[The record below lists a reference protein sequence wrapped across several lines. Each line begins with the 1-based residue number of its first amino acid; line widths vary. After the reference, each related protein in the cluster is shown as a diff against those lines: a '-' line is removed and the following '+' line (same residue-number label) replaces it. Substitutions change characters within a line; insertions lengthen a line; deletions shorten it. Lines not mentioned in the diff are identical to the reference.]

1 MKGSI
6 AMWTVKEVIN
16 DSGMTIEEFA
26 NHYEIPVETLKE
38 WYNDKENK
46 RNLLDKEITKKRKKE
61 SGKTKISTSK
71 DGYRFAKYG
80 KFSLML
86 NRNNS
91 KEASIDNYDEIFQQ
105 EAEEREI
112 EPVDIVI
119 PNEIGFIKIKKIVFM
134 SFSQRNIGTVK
145 IENGIERIEDSAFIY
160 CFNLRSISIPKSVNY
175 ISKYAFKGCKNL
187 DEQSRQK
194 ILSLAPETDF
204 E

>member
-1 MKGSI
+1 
-6 AMWTVKEVIN
+6 MWTVKEVIDN
-16 DSGMTIEEFA
+16 LGMTIAEFA
-26 NHYEIPVETLKE
+26 NHYEIPFETLKE

-46 RNLLDKEITKKRKKE
+46 RNLLDREITKKRKKE

-86 NRNNS
+86 DRNNS

-105 EAEEREI
+105 EAEERKI

-160 CFNLRSISIPKSVNY
+160 CFNLRSISIPESVNY

-194 ILSLAPETDF
+194 ILSLAPETEF

>member
-1 MKGSI
+1 
-6 AMWTVKEVIN
+6 MWTVKEVIDN
-16 DSGMTIEEFA
+16 SGMTIEEFA

-46 RNLLDKEITKKRKKE
+46 RNLLDREITKKRKKE

-86 NRNNS
+86 DRNNS

-105 EAEEREI
+105 EAEEREV
-112 EPVDIVI
+112 EPVDIII
-119 PNEIGFIKIKKIVFM
+119 PNEIGFIKIKKIIFM

-160 CFNLRSISIPKSVNY
+160 CFNLRSISIPESVNY

-194 ILSLAPETDF
+194 ILSLAPETEF

>member
-1 MKGSI
+1 
-6 AMWTVKEVIN
+6 MWTVKEVVDN
-16 DSGMTIEEFA
+16 SGMTIAEFA
-26 NHYEIPVETLKE
+26 NHYEIPFETLKE

-46 RNLLDKEITKKRKKE
+46 RNLLDREITKKRKKE

-86 NRNNS
+86 DRNNS

-112 EPVDIVI
+112 EPVDIII
-119 PNEIGFIKIKKIVFM
+119 PNEIGFIKIKKIIFM

-160 CFNLRSISIPKSVNY
+160 CFNLRSISIPESVNY

-194 ILSLAPETDF
+194 ILSLAPETEF

>member
-1 MKGSI
+1 
-6 AMWTVKEVIN
+6 MWIVKEVIDN
-16 DSGMTIEEFA
+16 SGMTIEEFA

-46 RNLLDKEITKKRKKE
+46 RNLLDREITKKRKKE

-112 EPVDIVI
+112 EPVDIII
-119 PNEIGFIKIKKIVFM
+119 PNEIGFIKIKKIIFM

-160 CFNLRSISIPKSVNY
+160 CFNLRSISIPESVNY

-194 ILSLAPETDF
+194 ILSLAPETEF

>member
-1 MKGSI
+1 
-6 AMWTVKEVIN
+6 MWTVKEVIDN
-16 DSGMTIEEFA
+16 SGMTIEEFA

-46 RNLLDKEITKKRKKE
+46 RNLLDREITKKRKKE

-112 EPVDIVI
+112 EPVDIII
-119 PNEIGFIKIKKIVFM
+119 PNEIGFIKIKKIIFM

-160 CFNLRSISIPKSVNY
+160 CFNLRSISIPESVNY

-194 ILSLAPETDF
+194 ILSLAPETEF

>member
-1 MKGSI
+1 
-6 AMWTVKEVIN
+6 MWTVKEVIDN
-16 DSGMTIEEFA
+16 SGMTIAEFA

-46 RNLLDKEITKKRKKE
+46 RNLLDREITKKRKKE

-86 NRNNS
+86 DRNNS
-91 KEASIDNYDEIFQQ
+91 KEASIDNYDEVFQQ

-112 EPVDIVI
+112 KPVDIII
-119 PNEIGFIKIKKIVFM
+119 PNEIGFIKIKKIIFM
-134 SFSQRNIGTVK
+134 SFSQRNISAVK

>member
-1 MKGSI
+1 
-6 AMWTVKEVIN
+6 MWTVKEVIDN
-16 DSGMTIEEFA
+16 SGMTIEEFA
-26 NHYEIPVETLKE
+26 NHYDIPFETLKE
-38 WYNDKENK
+38 WYSDKENK
-46 RNLLDKEITKKRKKE
+46 RNLLDREITKKRKKE

-80 KFSLML
+80 KFTLL
-86 NRNNS
+86 LDRNNS
-91 KEASIDNYDEIFQQ
+91 KEASIENYDEIYQQ

-112 EPVDIVI
+112 EPVDIII
-119 PNEIGFIKIKKIVFM
+119 PNEIGFIKIKKIIFI
-134 SFSQRNIGTVK
+134 SFTQRNIGTVK

-160 CFNLRSISIPKSVNY
+160 CFNLRSISIPESVNY

-194 ILSLAPETDF
+194 ILSLAPETEF

>member
-1 MKGSI
+1 
-6 AMWTVKEVIN
+6 MWTVKEVIDN
-16 DSGMTIEEFA
+16 SGMTIAEFA

-46 RNLLDKEITKKRKKE
+46 RNLLDREITKKRKKE

-80 KFSLML
+80 KYTLML
-86 NRNNS
+86 DRNNS
-91 KEASIDNYDEIFQQ
+91 KEASIENYDEIFQQ

-112 EPVDIVI
+112 EPVDIII
-119 PNEIGFIKIKKIVFM
+119 PNEIGFIKIKKIIFM

-160 CFNLRSISIPKSVNY
+160 CFNLRSISIPESVNY
-175 ISKYAFKGCKNL
+175 ISKYAFKGCNNL

-194 ILSLAPETDF
+194 ILSLAPETEF

>member
-1 MKGSI
+1 
-6 AMWTVKEVIN
+6 MWTVKEVIDN
-16 DSGMTIEEFA
+16 SGMTIAEFA

-46 RNLLDKEITKKRKKE
+46 RNLLDREITKKRKKE

-86 NRNNS
+86 DRNNS

-119 PNEIGFIKIKKIVFM
+119 PNEIGFIKIKKIIFM
-134 SFSQRNIGTVK
+134 SFSQRNISAVK

-194 ILSLAPETDF
+194 ILSLAPKTEF

>member
-1 MKGSI
+1 
-6 AMWTVKEVIN
+6 MWTVKEVIDN
-16 DSGMTIEEFA
+16 SGMTIAEFA
-26 NHYEIPVETLKE
+26 NHYEIPFETLKE

-46 RNLLDKEITKKRKKE
+46 RNLLDREITKKRKKE

-86 NRNNS
+86 DRNNS

-112 EPVDIVI
+112 EPVDIII
-119 PNEIGFIKIKKIVFM
+119 PNEIGFIKIKKIIFM

-160 CFNLRSISIPKSVNY
+160 CFNLRSISIPESVNY

>member
-1 MKGSI
+1 
-6 AMWTVKEVIN
+6 MWIVKEVIDN
-16 DSGMTIEEFA
+16 SGMTIEEFA

-46 RNLLDKEITKKRKKE
+46 RNLLDREITKKRKKE

-112 EPVDIVI
+112 EPVDIII
-119 PNEIGFIKIKKIVFM
+119 PNEIGFIKIKKIIFM
-134 SFSQRNIGTVK
+134 SFSQKTKEFIIRIFGR
-145 IENGIERIEDSAFIY
+145 ER
-160 CFNLRSISIPKSVNY
+160 R
-175 ISKYAFKGCKNL
+175 
-187 DEQSRQK
+187 
-194 ILSLAPETDF
+194 
-204 E
+204 

>member
-1 MKGSI
+1 
-6 AMWTVKEVIN
+6 MWTVKEVIDN
-16 DSGMTIEEFA
+16 SGMTIEEFV

-46 RNLLDKEITKKRKKE
+46 RNLLDREITKKRKKE

-112 EPVDIVI
+112 EPVDIII
-119 PNEIGFIKIKKIVFM
+119 PNEIGFIKIKKIIFM

-160 CFNLRSISIPKSVNY
+160 CFNLRSISIPESVNY

-194 ILSLAPETDF
+194 ILSLAPETEF

>member
-1 MKGSI
+1 
-6 AMWTVKEVIN
+6 MWTVKEVIDN
-16 DSGMTIEEFA
+16 SGMIIEEFA

-46 RNLLDKEITKKRKKE
+46 RNLLDREITKKRKKE

-105 EAEEREI
+105 EAEERKI

-119 PNEIGFIKIKKIVFM
+119 PNEIGFIKIKKIIFM

-160 CFNLRSISIPKSVNY
+160 CFNLRSISIPESVNY

-194 ILSLAPETDF
+194 ILSLAPETEF

>member
-1 MKGSI
+1 
-6 AMWTVKEVIN
+6 MWTVKEVIDN
-16 DSGMTIEEFA
+16 SGMTIAEFA

-46 RNLLDKEITKKRKKE
+46 RNLLDREITKKRKKE

-86 NRNNS
+86 DRNNS
-91 KEASIDNYDEIFQQ
+91 KEASIDNYDEVFQQ

-112 EPVDIVI
+112 KPVDIII
-119 PNEIGFIKIKKIVFM
+119 PNEIGFIKIKKIIFM
-134 SFSQRNIGTVK
+134 SFSQRNISAVK

-194 ILSLAPETDF
+194 ILSLAPETEF

>member
-1 MKGSI
+1 
-6 AMWTVKEVIN
+6 MWAVKEVIDN
-16 DSGMTIEEFA
+16 SGMTIEEFA

-46 RNLLDKEITKKRKKE
+46 RNLLDREITKKRKKE

-112 EPVDIVI
+112 EPVDIII
-119 PNEIGFIKIKKIVFM
+119 PNEIGFIKIKKIIFM

-160 CFNLRSISIPKSVNY
+160 CFNLRSISIPESVNY

-194 ILSLAPETDF
+194 ILSLAPETEF

>member
-1 MKGSI
+1 
-6 AMWTVKEVIN
+6 MWTVKEVIDN
-16 DSGMTIEEFA
+16 SGMTIEEFA

-46 RNLLDKEITKKRKKE
+46 RNLLDREITKKRKKE

-112 EPVDIVI
+112 EPVDIII
-119 PNEIGFIKIKKIVFM
+119 PNEIGFIKIKKIIFM

-160 CFNLRSISIPKSVNY
+160 CFNLRSISIPESVNY

-194 ILSLAPETDF
+194 ILSLAPGTEF

>member
-1 MKGSI
+1 
-6 AMWTVKEVIN
+6 MWTVKEVIDN
-16 DSGMTIEEFA
+16 SGMTIAEFA
-26 NHYEIPVETLKE
+26 NHYEIPFETLKE

-46 RNLLDKEITKKRKKE
+46 RNLLDREITKKRKKE

-86 NRNNS
+86 DRNNS

-112 EPVDIVI
+112 KPVDIII
-119 PNEIGFIKIKKIVFM
+119 PNEIGFIKIKKIIFM

-160 CFNLRSISIPKSVNY
+160 CFNLRSISIPESVNY

-194 ILSLAPETDF
+194 ILSLAPETEF

>member
-1 MKGSI
+1 
-6 AMWTVKEVIN
+6 MWTVKEVIDN
-16 DSGMTIEEFA
+16 SGMTITEFA

-46 RNLLDKEITKKRKKE
+46 RNLLDREITKKRKKE

-112 EPVDIVI
+112 EPVDIII
-119 PNEIGFIKIKKIVFM
+119 PNEIGFIKIKKIIFM

-160 CFNLRSISIPKSVNY
+160 CFNLRSISIPESVNY

>member
-1 MKGSI
+1 
-6 AMWTVKEVIN
+6 MWTVKEVIDN
-16 DSGMTIEEFA
+16 SGMTIEEFA
-26 NHYEIPVETLKE
+26 NHYEIPFETLKE

-46 RNLLDKEITKKRKKE
+46 RNLLDREITKKRKKE

-86 NRNNS
+86 DRNNS

-119 PNEIGFIKIKKIVFM
+119 PNEIGFIKIKKIIFM

-160 CFNLRSISIPKSVNY
+160 CFNLRSISIPESVNY

-194 ILSLAPETDF
+194 ILSLAPETEF

>member
-1 MKGSI
+1 
-6 AMWTVKEVIN
+6 MWTVKEVIDN
-16 DSGMTIEEFA
+16 SGMTIAEFA

-46 RNLLDKEITKKRKKE
+46 RNLLDREITKKRKKE

-86 NRNNS
+86 DRNNS

-119 PNEIGFIKIKKIVFM
+119 PNEIGFIKIKKIIFM

-160 CFNLRSISIPKSVNY
+160 CFNLRSISIPESVNY

-194 ILSLAPETDF
+194 ILSLAPETEF

>member
-1 MKGSI
+1 
-6 AMWTVKEVIN
+6 MWTVKEVIDN
-16 DSGMTIEEFA
+16 SGMTIEEFA

-46 RNLLDKEITKKRKKE
+46 RNLLDREITKKRKTE

-112 EPVDIVI
+112 EPVDIII
-119 PNEIGFIKIKKIVFM
+119 PNEIGFIKIKKIIFM

-160 CFNLRSISIPKSVNY
+160 CFNLRSISIPESVNY

-194 ILSLAPETDF
+194 ILSLAPETEF

>member
-1 MKGSI
+1 
-6 AMWTVKEVIN
+6 MWTVKEVIDN
-16 DSGMTIEEFA
+16 SGMTIAEFA

-46 RNLLDKEITKKRKKE
+46 RNLLDREITKKRKKE

-80 KFSLML
+80 KFTLML
-86 NRNNS
+86 DRNNY
-91 KEASIDNYDEIFQQ
+91 KEASISNYDEIFQQ

-112 EPVDIVI
+112 KPVDIII
-119 PNEIGFIKIKKIVFM
+119 PNEIGFIKIKKIIFM

-194 ILSLAPETDF
+194 ILSLAPETEF

>member
-1 MKGSI
+1 
-6 AMWTVKEVIN
+6 MWTVKEVIDN
-16 DSGMTIEEFA
+16 SGMTIEEFA

-46 RNLLDKEITKKRKKE
+46 RNLLDREITKKRKKE

-71 DGYRFAKYG
+71 AGYRFAKYG

-112 EPVDIVI
+112 EPVDIII
-119 PNEIGFIKIKKIVFM
+119 PNEIGFIKIKKIIFM

-160 CFNLRSISIPKSVNY
+160 CFNLRSISIPESVNY

-194 ILSLAPETDF
+194 ILSLAPETEF

>member
-1 MKGSI
+1 
-6 AMWTVKEVIN
+6 MWTVKEVIDN
-16 DSGMTIEEFA
+16 SGMTIEEFA
-26 NHYEIPVETLKE
+26 NHYEIPFETLKE

-46 RNLLDKEITKKRKKE
+46 RNLLDREITKKRKKE

-86 NRNNS
+86 DRNNS

-112 EPVDIVI
+112 EPVDIII
-119 PNEIGFIKIKKIVFM
+119 PNEIGFIKIKKIIFM

-160 CFNLRSISIPKSVNY
+160 CFNLRSISIPESVNY
-175 ISKYAFKGCKNL
+175 ISKYAFKGCNNL

-194 ILSLAPETDF
+194 ILSLAPETEF

>member
-1 MKGSI
+1 
-6 AMWTVKEVIN
+6 MWTVKEVIDN
-16 DSGMTIEEFA
+16 SGMTIEEFA
-26 NHYEIPVETLKE
+26 NHYKIPVETLKE

-46 RNLLDKEITKKRKKE
+46 RNLLDREITKKRKKE

-112 EPVDIVI
+112 EPVDIII
-119 PNEIGFIKIKKIVFM
+119 PNEIGFIKIKKIIFM

-160 CFNLRSISIPKSVNY
+160 CFNLRSISIPESVNY

-194 ILSLAPETDF
+194 ILSLAPETEF

>member
-1 MKGSI
+1 
-6 AMWTVKEVIN
+6 MWTVKEVIDN
-16 DSGMTIEEFA
+16 SGMTIEEFA

-46 RNLLDKEITKKRKKE
+46 RNLLDREITKKRKKE

-105 EAEEREI
+105 EAEERKI
-112 EPVDIVI
+112 EPVDIII
-119 PNEIGFIKIKKIVFM
+119 PNEIGFIKIKKIIFM

-160 CFNLRSISIPKSVNY
+160 CFNLRSISIPESVNY

-194 ILSLAPETDF
+194 ILSLAPETEF

>member
-1 MKGSI
+1 
-6 AMWTVKEVIN
+6 MWTVKEVIDN
-16 DSGMTIEEFA
+16 SGMTIEEFA
-26 NHYEIPVETLKE
+26 NHYEIPVKTLKE

-46 RNLLDKEITKKRKKE
+46 RNLLDREITKKRKKE

-112 EPVDIVI
+112 EPVDIII
-119 PNEIGFIKIKKIVFM
+119 PNEIGFIKIKKIIFM

-160 CFNLRSISIPKSVNY
+160 CFNLRSISIPESVNY

>member
-1 MKGSI
+1 
-6 AMWTVKEVIN
+6 MWTVKEVIDN
-16 DSGMTIEEFA
+16 SGMTIAEFA

-46 RNLLDKEITKKRKKE
+46 RNLLDREITKKRKKE

-80 KFSLML
+80 KFTLML
-86 NRNNS
+86 DRNNS
-91 KEASIDNYDEIFQQ
+91 KEASIENYDEIYQQ

-112 EPVDIVI
+112 EPVDIII
-119 PNEIGFIKIKKIVFM
+119 PNEIGFIKIKKIIFI
-134 SFSQRNIGTVK
+134 SFTQRNIGTVK

-194 ILSLAPETDF
+194 ILSLAPDTEF

>member
-1 MKGSI
+1 
-6 AMWTVKEVIN
+6 MWTVKEVIDN
-16 DSGMTIEEFA
+16 SGMTIAEFA
-26 NHYEIPVETLKE
+26 NHYEIPFETLKE

-46 RNLLDKEITKKRKKE
+46 RNLLDREITKKRKKE

-80 KFSLML
+80 KFSLWL
-86 NRNNS
+86 DRNNY

-112 EPVDIVI
+112 EPVDIII
-119 PNEIGFIKIKKIVFM
+119 PNEIGFIKIKKIIFM
-134 SFSQRNIGTVK
+134 AFSQTNIKTVK

-194 ILSLAPETDF
+194 ILSLAPETEF

>member
-1 MKGSI
+1 
-6 AMWTVKEVIN
+6 MWTVKEVIDN
-16 DSGMTIEEFA
+16 SGMTIAEFA

-46 RNLLDKEITKKRKKE
+46 RNLLDREITKKRKKE

-80 KFSLML
+80 KFTLML
-86 NRNNS
+86 DRNNS
-91 KEASIDNYDEIFQQ
+91 KEASIENYDEIFQQ

-112 EPVDIVI
+112 EPVDIII
-119 PNEIGFIKIKKIVFM
+119 PNEIGFIKIKKIIFM
-134 SFSQRNIGTVK
+134 SFSQRNISAVK

-194 ILSLAPETDF
+194 ILSLAPETEF

>member
-1 MKGSI
+1 
-6 AMWTVKEVIN
+6 MWTVKEVIDN
-16 DSGMTIEEFA
+16 SGMTIAEFA
-26 NHYEIPVETLKE
+26 NHYEIPFETLKE

-46 RNLLDKEITKKRKKE
+46 RNLLDREITKKRKKE

-80 KFSLML
+80 KFTLML
-86 NRNNS
+86 DRNNS
-91 KEASIDNYDEIFQQ
+91 KEASIENYDEIFQQ

-112 EPVDIVI
+112 EPVDIII
-119 PNEIGFIKIKKIVFM
+119 PNEIGFIKIKKIIFM
-134 SFSQRNIGTVK
+134 SFSQRNISAVK

-194 ILSLAPETDF
+194 ILSLAPETEF

>member
-1 MKGSI
+1 
-6 AMWTVKEVIN
+6 MWTVKEVIDN
-16 DSGMTIEEFA
+16 SGMTIEEFA
-26 NHYEIPVETLKE
+26 NHYEIHVETLKE

-46 RNLLDKEITKKRKKE
+46 RNLLDREITKKRKKE

-112 EPVDIVI
+112 EPVDIII
-119 PNEIGFIKIKKIVFM
+119 PNEIGFIKIKKIIFM

-160 CFNLRSISIPKSVNY
+160 CFNLRSISIPESVNY

-194 ILSLAPETDF
+194 ILSLAPETEF

>member
-1 MKGSI
+1 
-6 AMWTVKEVIN
+6 MWTVKEVIDN
-16 DSGMTIEEFA
+16 SGMTIEEFA
-26 NHYEIPVETLKE
+26 NHYEIPFETLKE

-46 RNLLDKEITKKRKKE
+46 RNLLDREITKKRKKE

-80 KFSLML
+80 KFTLML
-86 NRNNS
+86 DRNNS
-91 KEASIDNYDEIFQQ
+91 KEASIENYDEIYQQ

-112 EPVDIVI
+112 EPVDIII
-119 PNEIGFIKIKKIVFM
+119 PNEIGFIKIKKIIFI
-134 SFSQRNIGTVK
+134 SFTQRNIGTVK

-160 CFNLRSISIPKSVNY
+160 CFNLRSISIPESVNY

-194 ILSLAPETDF
+194 ILSLALETEF

>member
-1 MKGSI
+1 
-6 AMWTVKEVIN
+6 MWTVKEVIN

-187 DEQSRQK
+187 DEQSIQK

>member
-1 MKGSI
+1 
-6 AMWTVKEVIN
+6 MWTVKEVIDN
-16 DSGMTIEEFA
+16 SGMTIEEFA

-46 RNLLDKEITKKRKKE
+46 RNLLDREITKKRKKE

-112 EPVDIVI
+112 EPVDIII
-119 PNEIGFIKIKKIVFM
+119 PNEIGFIKIKKIIFM

-145 IENGIERIEDSAFIY
+145 IANGIERIEDSAFIY
-160 CFNLRSISIPKSVNY
+160 CFNLRSISIPESVNY

-194 ILSLAPETDF
+194 ILSLAPETEF

>member
-1 MKGSI
+1 
-6 AMWTVKEVIN
+6 MWTVKEVIDN
-16 DSGMTIEEFA
+16 SGMTIEEFA

-46 RNLLDKEITKKRKKE
+46 RNLLDREITKKRKKE

-112 EPVDIVI
+112 EPVDIII
-119 PNEIGFIKIKKIVFM
+119 PNEIGFIKIKKIIFM
-134 SFSQRNIGTVK
+134 SFSQRNISAVK

>member
-1 MKGSI
+1 
-6 AMWTVKEVIN
+6 MWTVKEVIDN
-16 DSGMTIEEFA
+16 SGMTIAEFA
-26 NHYEIPVETLKE
+26 NHYEIPFEILKE

-46 RNLLDKEITKKRKKE
+46 RNLLDREITKKRKKE

-86 NRNNS
+86 DRNNS

-105 EAEEREI
+105 EAEERKI
-112 EPVDIVI
+112 EPVDIII
-119 PNEIGFIKIKKIVFM
+119 PNEIGFIKIKKIIFM

-160 CFNLRSISIPKSVNY
+160 CFNLRSISIPESVNY

-194 ILSLAPETDF
+194 ILSLAPETEF

>member
-1 MKGSI
+1 
-6 AMWTVKEVIN
+6 MWTVKEVIN

-86 NRNNS
+86 DRNNS

-112 EPVDIVI
+112 KPVDIVI

-160 CFNLRSISIPKSVNY
+160 CFNLRSISIPESVNY

-194 ILSLAPETDF
+194 ILSLAPETEF

>member
-1 MKGSI
+1 
-6 AMWTVKEVIN
+6 MWTVKEVIDN
-16 DSGMTIEEFA
+16 SGMTIEEFA
-26 NHYEIPVETLKE
+26 NHYEIPFETLKE

-46 RNLLDKEITKKRKKE
+46 RNLLDREITKKRKKE

-80 KFSLML
+80 KFTLML
-86 NRNNS
+86 DRNNS
-91 KEASIDNYDEIFQQ
+91 KEASIENYDEIYQQ

-112 EPVDIVI
+112 EPVDIII
-119 PNEIGFIKIKKIVFM
+119 PNEIGFIKIKKIIFI
-134 SFSQRNIGTVK
+134 SFTQRNIGTVK

-194 ILSLAPETDF
+194 ILSLAPETEF